1 MIIEMA
7 GRRTKFGAGQAGGI
21 DMVRAKARIGRLVVM
36 GEVQAVLNQWRAGVS
51 VIAHAIAAHPWIHER
66 EGEQEKQKQK
76 ALVLACLILGLGVQF
91 TSFHPGR

>member
-76 ALVLACLILGLGVQF
+76 RSYLRV
-91 TSFHPGR
+91 